1 MSHLKFLGR
10 SGKIIAILALAS
22 ALSGLLYWV
31 LQPKKNAL
39 KSGSGGD
46 ASLLDPSLKLDD
58 LVLEQA
64 DDNGNLLWKLKA
76 KKATYNR
83 DKKEGEI
90 LDLNGE
96 LYQDGKPAFKI
107 SAKKGEIL
115 GDGKVMVLKDS
126 IVAIAIKDGVEFK
139 GNEMEWKPK
148 DDQLSIKN
156 KFTAVHKQVKMAAKE
171 GQYFSRKRQADLAGT
186 IVAEVKDPKLKLQ
199 TEKLTWLLEP
209 QTVESKAPLVIERT
223 PKEGVTDRA
232 TAEKGTYDLKTNV
245 ASLATNVQIAVVDP
259 DVKITGEQLI
269 WDTKKALVTAPKPFS
284 ALSATEQVTMSSDR
298 GEFKLKE
305 KIGYLNQNVKASSQK
320 NQATIATDKLTW
332 YLEPKTFEAEGNI
345 VYRSTNPAANLV
357 GKTAKGN
364 LNTQE
369 VTVTGGNEA
378 DDRVIIDIDPG
389 NIKLP

>member
-1 MSHLKFLGR
+1 MSHLKSLGR
-10 SGKIIAILALAS
+10 SGKIIAVITLAA
-22 ALSGLLYWV
+22 ALSGLLFWIF
-31 LQPKKNAL
+31 QPKKNAQ

-64 DDNGNLLWKLKA
+64 DEKGNLLWKLKA
-76 KKATYNR
+76 KKASYNR

-90 LDLNGE
+90 LDLSGE

-115 GDGKVMVLKDS
+115 GDGNVLMLKEN
-126 IVAIAIKDGVEFK
+126 IVAVAIKDGVEFK

-156 KFTAVHKQVKMAAKE
+156 KFTAVHKQVKVAGKE
-171 GQYFSRKRQADLAGT
+171 GQYFSRKRQADLAGE
-186 IVAEVKDPKLKLQ
+186 IIAEVKDPKLKLQ

-209 QTVESKAPLVIERT
+209 QTVESKAPIAIERT
-223 PKEGVTDRA
+223 PKKGVTDRA
-232 TAEKGTYDLKTNV
+232 TADTGFYDLKTNV
-245 ASLATNVQIAVVDP
+245 AKLVTNVQIAVVEP
-259 DVKITGEQLI
+259 DVKISGQELI
-269 WDTKKALVTAPKPFS
+269 WDTKKELVTAPKPFS
-284 ALSATEQVTMSSDR
+284 AFSATEQVTMSSDR
-298 GEFKLKE
+298 GDFKLKE
-305 KIGYLNQNVKASSQK
+305 KVAGLSQNVKASSQK

-332 YLEPKTFEAEGNI
+332 YLEPQTFTAEGNI

-357 GKTAKGN
+357 GKTANGN
-364 LNTQE
+364 LNTQQ
-369 VTVTGGNEA
+369 VTVIGGNEA

-389 NIKLP
+389 NIQLP

>member
-1 MSHLKFLGR
+1 LKSLGR
-10 SGKIIAILALAS
+10 SGKIIAVIALAA
-22 ALSGLLYWV
+22 ALSGFLYWIV
-31 LQPKKNAL
+31 QPKKSAL

-64 DDNGNLLWKLKA
+64 DEQGNLLWKLKA

-90 LDLNGE
+90 LDLSGE

-107 SAKKGEIL
+107 SAKKGEII
-115 GDGKVMVLKDS
+115 GDGKVMLLKEN
-126 IVAIAIKDGVEFK
+126 IVATAIKDGVEFK

-148 DDQLSIKN
+148 DDRLSIKN
-156 KFTAVHKQVKMAAKE
+156 KFTAVHKQVKIAAIG
-171 GQYFSRKRQADLAGT
+171 GQYFSRKRQADLVGA

-209 QTVESKAPLVIERT
+209 QTVESNAPIVIERT
-223 PKEGVTDRA
+223 PKKGVTDRA
-232 TAEKGTYDLKTNV
+232 TAEKGTYDLKTNIAKLV
-245 ASLATNVQIAVVDP
+245 TNVQIAVVDP
-259 DVKITGEQLI
+259 DVKITGEELI
-269 WDTKKALVTAPKPFS
+269 WDTKKELVTAPKPFS
-284 ALSATEQVTMSSDR
+284 AFSATEQMTMSSDR

-305 KIGYLNQNVKASSQK
+305 KIGYLTQNVKGSSQK

-332 YLEPKTFEAEGNI
+332 YYPETFEAEGNI

>member
-1 MSHLKFLGR
+1 MSHLKSLGR
-10 SGKIIAILALAS
+10 SGKIIAILAVAS
-22 ALSGLLYWV
+22 VFSGLLVWL
-31 LQPKKNAL
+31 LQPKKSAL

-46 ASLLDPSLKLDD
+46 AGLLDPSLKLDD

-64 DDNGNLLWKLKA
+64 DDKGNLLWKLKA

-90 LDLNGE
+90 LDLSGE

-107 SAKKGEIL
+107 SAKKGEII
-115 GDGKVMVLKDS
+115 GDGTVMMLKEN
-126 IVAIAIKDGVEFK
+126 IVAIAIKDGVELK

-148 DDQLSIKN
+148 DDRLSIKN

-209 QTVESKAPLVIERT
+209 QTVESNAPIVIERT
-223 PKEGVTDRA
+223 PKKGVTDRA
-232 TAEKGTYDLKTNV
+232 TAEKGTYDLKTDV

-259 DVKITGEQLI
+259 DVKITGEQLT
-269 WDTKKALVTAPKPFS
+269 WDTKKNLVTAPKPFS

-305 KIGYLNQNVKASSQK
+305 KVAYLTQNVKASSQK

>member
-1 MSHLKFLGR
+1 MKSLGR
-10 SGKIIAILALAS
+10 SGKIIAVIALTA
-22 ALSGLLYWV
+22 AFSGLLYWIF
-31 LQPKKNAL
+31 QPKKNAL

-64 DDNGNLLWKLKA
+64 DDQGNLLWKLKA

-90 LDLNGE
+90 LDLSGE

-107 SAKKGEIL
+107 SAKKGEII
-115 GDGKVMVLKDS
+115 GDGKVMILKEN
-126 IVAIAIKDGVEFK
+126 IVATAIKDGVEFK

-148 DDQLSIKN
+148 DDKLSIKN
-156 KFTAVHKQVKMAAKE
+156 KFTAIHKQVKIAAKE

-209 QTVESKAPLVIERT
+209 QTVESNAPIVIERT
-223 PKEGVTDRA
+223 PKKGVTDRA
-232 TAEKGTYDLKTNV
+232 TAEKGSYDLKTNV

-259 DVKITGEQLI
+259 DVKITGEQLT
-269 WDTKKALVTAPKPFS
+269 WDTKKELVTAPKPFS

-305 KIGYLNQNVKASSQK
+305 KIGYLTQNVKASSQK
-320 NQATIATDKLTW
+320 NQATLATDKLTW
-332 YLEPKTFEAEGNI
+332 YLEPKTFEAEGSI